1 MKYIC
6 LFVYLFLSSHLFAQK
21 TMEDYNDGK
30 LTTVEVFLNW
40 VNDNYDNYNVD
51 SPKNRFKYIFG
62 SKEQQ
67 KLFLNIAK
75 NAGFTVESSGTLL
88 NGAYHTKLTRKNKGY
103 YDYLN
108 LFVNREAVSQGI
120 LTTFKEVYSVE
131 YDREITDL
139 ENYDE
144 SYAKYIKVI
153 KTPENISG
161 DSYIQY
167 MADSIFVNN
176 RYFNEDCFF
185 TVETIIDHEAQ
196 VVSALF
202 HNGYRDRSSLASTIA
217 DKISKVIKKQITQGK
232 ITQTSY
238 TDPDGKF
245 TCKKPLKI
253 TTTVIIKSHKVT
265 YDLVLKKKIWQP
277 KDKNITVPESYV
289 LPLQKLADEQFQEN
303 YEKRQTVE
311 MYVVNFNNYEWY
323 YSIHG
328 DRLSTKE

>member
-1 MKYIC
+1 MRYFC
-6 LFVYLFLSSHLFAQK
+6 LFVCVFLSSHLYAQK

-51 SPKNRFKYIFG
+51 SPKNRFKYIFED
-62 SKEQQ
+62 KEQQ

-75 NAGFTVESSGTLL
+75 NAGFTVEKSGTLL
-88 NGAYHTKLTRKNKGY
+88 NGAYHTKLTRKNIGY

-108 LFVNREAVSQGI
+108 LFVYREGVSQGM

-131 YDREITDL
+131 YNREITDL
-139 ENYDE
+139 EKYDE

-153 KTPENISG
+153 ETPENISG

-167 MADSIFVNN
+167 LVDSIFVNN
-176 RYFNEDCFF
+176 RYFNDNCFF
-185 TVETIIDHEAQ
+185 TVETIIDNEAQ

-202 HNGYRDRSSLASTIA
+202 ENGHRDKSSLAYTIA
-217 DKISKVIKKQITQGK
+217 DEISKVIKKQLRLGRIVQPT
-232 ITQTSY
+232 Y

-245 TCKKPLKI
+245 TCKKPIKI
-253 TTTVIIKSHKVT
+253 STAAIIKSQKVT

-277 KDKNITVPESYV
+277 KDKNITLPESYIV
-289 LPLQKLADEQFQEN
+289 PLQMLADEQFKSN
-303 YEKRQTVE
+303 YEKRQNVE

-323 YSIHG
+323 FSIHG
-328 DRLSTKE
+328 YRLSSKR

>member
-1 MKYIC
+1 
-6 LFVYLFLSSHLFAQK
+6 
-21 TMEDYNDGK
+21 MEDYNDGK

-51 SPKNRFKYIFG
+51 SPQNHFKYIFED
-62 SKEQQ
+62 KEQQ

-75 NAGFTVESSGTLL
+75 KAGFTVGRSETLL

-108 LFVNREAVSQGI
+108 LFVNKEAVSQGI

-144 SYAKYIKVI
+144 SYAKYIQVI

-167 MADSIFVNN
+167 LVDSIFVNN
-176 RYFNEDCFF
+176 RYFNDNCFF
-185 TVETIIDHEAQ
+185 TVETIIDNEAQ

-202 HNGYRDRSSLASTIA
+202 ENGYRDKSSLSYTIA
-217 DKISKVIKKQITQGK
+217 DKISKVIKKQITLGK
-232 ITQTSY
+232 ITQSTY

-245 TCKKPLKI
+245 TCKKPIKI
-253 TTTVIIKSHKVT
+253 STAAIIKSHKVT

-277 KDKNITVPESYV
+277 KDKNITLPESYIV
-289 LPLQKLADEQFQEN
+289 PLQKLADEQFKSN
-303 YEKRQTVE
+303 YEKRQNVE

>member
-1 MKYIC
+1 M
-6 LFVYLFLSSHLFAQK
+6 FLSSSLLAQK

-40 VNDNYDNYNVD
+40 VNDNYDNYNVY
-51 SPKNRFKYIFG
+51 SPKNRFKYIFEDR
-62 SKEQQ
+62 EQQ

-75 NAGFTVESSGTLL
+75 TAGFTVENSGTLL

-108 LFVNREAVSQGI
+108 LFINKEAVSQGI

-139 ENYDE
+139 EKYDE

-161 DSYIQY
+161 DSYMQY
-167 MADSIFVNN
+167 LVDSILVNR
-176 RYFNEDCFF
+176 RYFDDNYSYV
-185 TVETIIDHEAQ
+185 VETVIDYDGQTA
-196 VVSALF
+196 SALIK
-202 HNGYRDRSSLASTIA
+202 NGYRDKSTLAYSVADEISSVMKKL
-217 DKISKVIKKQITQGK
+217 ISSGRITQP
-232 ITQTSY
+232 TYS
-238 TDPDGKF
+238 DPDGRF
-245 TCKKPLKI
+245 TCKIPVKI
-253 TTTVIIKSHKVT
+253 STVADIKSHKVS

-277 KDKNITVPESYV
+277 KDKNITIPDSYIV
-289 LPLQKLADEQFQEN
+289 PLQKLADSQYN
-303 YEKRQTVE
+303 DDYEKHQTVE
-311 MYVVNFNNYEWY
+311 MYVVNFNSYEWY

-328 DRLSTKE
+328 KRLSTK

>member
-1 MKYIC
+1 
-6 LFVYLFLSSHLFAQK
+6 
-21 TMEDYNDGK
+21 MEEYNDGK
-30 LTTVEVFLNW
+30 RTTVEVFLNW

-51 SPKNRFKYIFG
+51 SPKNRFKYIFED
-62 SKEQQ
+62 KEQQ

-75 NAGFTVESSGTLL
+75 NAGFTVEKSGTLL
-88 NGAYHTKLTRKNKGY
+88 NGVYHTKLTRKNKGY

-108 LFVNREAVSQGI
+108 LFVYREAVSQGI

-139 ENYDE
+139 EKYDE

-153 KTPENISG
+153 QTPENITG
-161 DSYIQY
+161 DSDIQY
-167 MADSIFVNN
+167 LVDSIFVNN
-176 RYFNEDCFF
+176 HYFNDNCFF
-185 TVETIIDHEAQ
+185 TVETIIDHETQ
-196 VVSALF
+196 VISALF
-202 HNGYRDRSSLASTIA
+202 DNGYRDRSSLASTISNE
-217 DKISKVIKKQITQGK
+217 ISKVIKKQITQGK
-232 ITQTSY
+232 ITQSTY

-245 TCKKPLKI
+245 TCKNPIKI
-253 TTTVIIKSHKVT
+253 STTVIIKSHKVT

-289 LPLQKLADEQFQEN
+289 VPLQILADEKFQEN

-328 DRLSTKE
+328 ERLSTKR

>member
-6 LFVYLFLSSHLFAQK
+6 LFVCLFLSSHLFAQK

-51 SPKNRFKYIFG
+51 SPKNRFKYIFED
-62 SKEQQ
+62 KEQQ

-75 NAGFTVESSGTLL
+75 NSGFTIGSSGTLL
-88 NGAYHTKLTRKNKGY
+88 NGTYHTKLTRKNKGY

-108 LFVNREAVSQGI
+108 FFVNRETVSQGI

-131 YDREITDL
+131 YNREITDL
-139 ENYDE
+139 EKYDE

-153 KTPENISG
+153 ETPENISG

-167 MADSIFVNN
+167 LVDSIFVNN
-176 RYFNEDCFF
+176 RYFNDNCFF
-185 TVETIIDHEAQ
+185 TVETIIDNEAQ

-202 HNGYRDRSSLASTIA
+202 ENGHRDKSSLAYTIA
-217 DKISKVIKKQITQGK
+217 DEISKVIKKQLRLGRIVQPT
-232 ITQTSY
+232 Y

-245 TCKKPLKI
+245 TCKKPIKI
-253 TTTVIIKSHKVT
+253 STAAIIKSQKVT

-277 KDKNITVPESYV
+277 KDKNITLPESYIV
-289 LPLQKLADEQFQEN
+289 PLQMLADEQFKSN
-303 YEKRQTVE
+303 YEKRQNVE

-323 YSIHG
+323 FSIYGYH
-328 DRLSTKE
+328 LSSKR

>member
-1 MKYIC
+1 MRYFC
-6 LFVYLFLSSHLFAQK
+6 LFVCVFLSSHLYAQK

-51 SPKNRFKYIFG
+51 SPKNRFKYIFED
-62 SKEQQ
+62 KEQQ

-75 NAGFTVESSGTLL
+75 NAGFTVEKSGTLL

-108 LFVNREAVSQGI
+108 LFVYREAVSQGM

-131 YDREITDL
+131 YNREITDL
-139 ENYDE
+139 EKYDE

-153 KTPENISG
+153 ETPENISG

-167 MADSIFVNN
+167 LVDSIFVNN
-176 RYFNEDCFF
+176 RYFNDNCFF
-185 TVETIIDHEAQ
+185 TVETIIDNEAQ

-202 HNGYRDRSSLASTIA
+202 ENGHRDKSSLAYTIA
-217 DKISKVIKKQITQGK
+217 DEISKVIKKQLRLGRIVQPT
-232 ITQTSY
+232 Y

-245 TCKKPLKI
+245 TCKKPIKI
-253 TTTVIIKSHKVT
+253 STAAIIKSQKVT

-277 KDKNITVPESYV
+277 KDKNITLPESYIV
-289 LPLQKLADEQFQEN
+289 PLQMLADEQFKSN
-303 YEKRQTVE
+303 YEKRQNVE

-323 YSIHG
+323 FSIHG
-328 DRLSTKE
+328 YRLSSKR

>member
-6 LFVYLFLSSHLFAQK
+6 LFVCLFLSSHLFAQK
-21 TMEDYNDGK
+21 TLEDYNDGK

-51 SPKNRFKYIFG
+51 SPKNRFKYIFED
-62 SKEQQ
+62 KEQQ

-75 NAGFTVESSGTLL
+75 NAGFTVEKSGTLL

-108 LFVNREAVSQGI
+108 LFVYREAVSQGI

-144 SYAKYIKVI
+144 SYAKFIKVI

-161 DSYIQY
+161 DSYMQY
-167 MADSIFVNN
+167 LVDSIFVNN
-176 RYFNEDCFF
+176 RYFNENCSF
-185 TVETIIDHEAQ
+185 TVETIIDNESQ

-202 HNGYRDRSSLASTIA
+202 KNGYRDKSSLSYTIA
-217 DKISKVIKKQITQGK
+217 DEISKVIKKQITLGK
-232 ITQTSY
+232 ITQSIY

-245 TCKKPLKI
+245 TCKKPIKI
-253 TTTVIIKSHKVT
+253 NTVAIIKSHKVT

-277 KDKNITVPESYV
+277 KDKNITLPESYII
-289 LPLQKLADEQFQEN
+289 PLQTLADEQFKSN
-303 YEKRQTVE
+303 YDKRQNVE

-328 DRLSTKE
+328 ERLSTKR